1 MEAIQLLERTV
12 FADEVPLAPE
22 EVGYTLHIAGVYEDG
37 VTRDLRAFIGV
48 AEPPDS
54 QFARTSAYLQAVARK
69 AQLDFI
75 PQERKRPVASG
86 APSIKLIRN
95 APAPPRKHSRNS
107 TASISMLAA
116 IRH

>member
-1 MEAIQLLERTV
+1 
-12 FADEVPLAPE
+12 
-22 EVGYTLHIAGVYEDG
+22 VGYTLHIAGVYEDG

-75 PQERKRPVASG
+75 PQERKRPPG
-86 APSIKLIRN
+86 L
-95 APAPPRKHSRNS
+95 PRDHFHTGELQPITMN
-107 TASISMLAA
+107 
-116 IRH
+116 RHY